1 LTDGCGWRI
10 IAGMKW
16 DRLKGKFI
24 VLDGPDGS
32 GKSTQVQLLTGFI
45 RGQGLTCQ
53 AVRDPGGTRIGDQIR
68 EILLNKDNIEMSVR
82 CEALLFMASR
92 AQLFSE
98 QIQPALE
105 QQKCVICDRWVSSTY
120 AYQAVAGKIG
130 LELVIN
136 LADVALERVWPDL
149 TIIIDV
155 PCDTGLARIGRIDKN
170 GNKPSQKN
178 TPAPNQGM
186 FEFYATSDRME
197 EKRKDFHQRVR
208 KAFLSLADTREDFRV
223 VDGSGSIEEVHEEIC
238 EVIGEYVNS

>member
-1 LTDGCGWRI
+1 MTDDCGWRI
-10 IAGMKW
+10 IVGMKW

-32 GKSTQVQLLTGFI
+32 GKSTQVRLLTGFI

-68 EILLNKDNIEMSVR
+68 EILLNKDNTEMSVR

-130 LELVIN
+130 PELVIN
-136 LADVALERVWPDL
+136 LADVALERTWPDL
-149 TIIIDV
+149 TVIVDL
-155 PCDTGLARIGRIDKN
+155 PSDLGLKRIGQY
-170 GNKPSQKN
+170 P
-178 TPAPNQGM
+178 
-186 FEFYATSDRME
+186 DRME
-197 EKRKDFHQRVR
+197 QKSHDFHQRVR
-208 KAFLSLADTREDFRV
+208 RAFLSLADTREDFRV

-238 EVIGEYVNS
+238 EVIGGYVNS